1 MKKVFS
7 IKELA
12 LIGILIIV
20 AAYYFVV
27 QGPVAS
33 QTEELAQSRADLQSQ
48 IDASSVKATEINRMQ
63 SELDKIYEKA
73 GGEPQSLAPYS
84 NNKVLLQELNVY
96 MDMAE
101 EFDISFGEESITDN
115 VMRREINI
123 SYKTLSKQA
132 AEYIAE
138 LIEDSKNAYLITGFT
153 TNSNNDDY
161 SSWNSTLS
169 LVNYEY
175 VSPQQA
181 AELAEKKNTDSKGSS
196 SSDTADTSAILE
208 SLANMV
214 N

>member
-12 LIGILIIV
+12 LIGILIVV

-33 QTEELAQSRADLQSQ
+33 QTAELTRSGAELQSQ
-48 IDASSVKATEINRMQ
+48 IDISQVKAAEISRMQ
-63 SELDKIYEKA
+63 SELDKIYERA
-73 GGEPQSLAPYS
+73 GGEPQSLASYS

-101 EFDISFGEESITDN
+101 EFDISFGSETITDN

-123 SYKTLSKQA
+123 SYKTLSKEA

-138 LIEDSKNAYLITGFT
+138 LIEDSRNTYLITGFAA
-153 TNSNNDDY
+153 NAD
-161 SSWNSTLS
+161 SSSHWSATLS

-175 VSPQQA
+175 VSPEQT
-181 AELAEKKNTDSKGSS
+181 AELTKKKNIDTKGNSSADKTDQSGV
-196 SSDTADTSAILE
+196 LE
-208 SLANMV
+208 SLAGMV